1 MAMAYVD
8 LPQVEMRPLASSS
21 SSSSR
26 RFDLGGRHSAGIASS
41 SSAVGSSSST
51 NSSPTKNLDRKME
64 EINLQLEDDFTEDRF
79 LVRKNSEFDQVMMM
93 TTALM
98 AL

>member
-8 LPQVEMRPLASSS
+8 LPQVEMRPLASS

-51 NSSPTKNLDRKME
+51 NSSPTKLDRKME

-93 TTALM
+93 TTAMMTL
-98 AL
+98 

>member
-1 MAMAYVD
+1 MAYVD

-21 SSSSR
+21 SR
-26 RFDLGGRHSAGIASS
+26 RFDFGGRHSAGIASS

-51 NSSPTKNLDRKME
+51 SSSPTKLDRNME

-79 LVRKNSEFDQVMMM
+79 LVRKNSQFDQV
-93 TTALM
+93 TP
-98 AL
+98 